1 MAKDD
6 LIGRIYGDYY
16 LYDFNY
22 EKAKEYKYYYKA
34 RCIKCGAEKEIEAS
48 CLKAGK
54 CLKCKCNPTFKKPK
68 IQPKGYENDLTGQKF
83 GHLKVISF
91 AYQRDTHSQWNCEC
105 DLCGKSCVKDIGYL
119 RRNKNPMCT
128 NCSQFYSYDNKYDT
142 DNIIEYKN
150 DYVIVNGKVLFDL
163 DDLELIQSYHRHI
176 CINTGG
182 YAYFT
187 YHGKECF
194 LHRLLMG
201 LPIAYDNKT
210 KIIVDHINGNRLD
223 NRRSNL
229 RICKKEMNPINCKT
243 YKNNTSGCKGV
254 TWMKR
259 LNKWQV
265 MLYCNKQRHYL
276 GVYSD
281 YDEAVRV
288 RKEAEE
294 KYFGE
299 FKRDE

>member
-34 RCIKCGAEKEIEAS
+34 RCIKCGDEKEIEAS
-48 CLKAGK
+48 CIKAGK
-54 CLKCKCNPTFKKPK
+54 CLKCKCNPDFKRHK
-68 IQPKGYENDLTGQKF
+68 ITRGYQENMVGKKF
-83 GHLKVISF
+83 GHLTVISY
-91 AYQRDTHSQWNCEC
+91 AYKKDSHSHWNCKC
-105 DLCGKSCVKDIGYL
+105 DLCGNTCVKNITYL
-119 RRNKNPMCT
+119 KRHIATMCPD
-128 NCSQFYSYDNKYDT
+128 CARFSSYDNKDDCENT
-142 DNIIEYKN
+142 FEYKD

-163 DDLELIQSYHRHI
+163 DDLELIQSYNRHI
-176 CINTGG
+176 CISTGG

-187 YHGKECF
+187 HHGKECF

-201 LPIAYDNKT
+201 LPIAYDNQT
-210 KIIVDHINGNRLD
+210 KLIVDHINGNRLD

-254 TWMKR
+254 TWSKR

-276 GVYSD
+276 GIYSD
-281 YDEAVRV
+281 YDEAVKV